1 MAIPLYRELAGQLA
15 NDPGGKL
22 KAGSVDAAIAAAV
35 IRYSDD
41 RPDSAIEM
49 LSASDGGLGLP
60 EGWQEGFSRVVKI
73 EYPIGHRPPTYLK
86 PEDWFMYTLPATTGT
101 PPVAEHTTIE
111 LVASPPEGA
120 NAQCIYTVKRLLDA
134 NRDTIPSKHMEALC
148 CWAAA
153 LLCDE
158 ISAAYSANTDSTI
171 QADSVDQTSPARSYA
186 QRANTL
192 RNRYYDALGIDPK
205 KTAAAGCDVS
215 FRDKNSLGGSRL
227 THPLPWWQGR
237 G

>member
-15 NDPGGKL
+15 NDPGGRL
-22 KAGSVDAAIAAAV
+22 ATGSVDAAIAAAV

-41 RPDSAIEM
+41 KPDLRVEM
-49 LSASDGGLGLP
+49 LTVSDGGLGLP
-60 EGWQEGFSRVVKI
+60 TGWQDGFSRVVQI

-86 PEDWFMYTLPATTGT
+86 PEDWFMYTDGDTQQLA
-101 PPVAEHTTIE
+101 IE

-120 NAQCIYTVKRLLDA
+120 NAKCIYTVKRLLDA
-134 NRDTIPSKHMEALC
+134 NRDTIPSKHMEAVC

-153 LLCDE
+153 LLCDQL
-158 ISAAYSANTDSTI
+158 SAIFSQNTDSTI

-192 RNRYYDALGIDPK
+192 RNRYYDALGLDPK

-215 FRDKNSLGGSRL
+215 FSEKNKPGRPRL
-227 THPLPWWQGR
+227 THRR